1 MKIITHENQWWW
13 GKSYDIIL
21 GGGVAIVELQME
33 DESPLN
39 AYVRGLSVVLDER
52 RKGWAKKLLTT
63 CEDIARLN
71 KKSYLYLCVDK
82 GNIWL
87 TEFYKNQGF
96 KVTHVDEH
104 EYQMTKYLSPKII

>member
-1 MKIITHENQWWW
+1 MKIITHENKWWW

-33 DESPLN
+33 DEFPLN
-39 AYVRGLSVVLDER
+39 AYVRGLSVVDEER
-52 RKGWAKKLLTT
+52 RKGLAKKLLAT

-96 KVTHVDEH
+96 EVTHVDEH